1 MGSEMCIRDRPERI
15 HGKCDACSFK
25 GVLHTCFRPHPC
37 PVRLCFGCLEFHM
50 CYVAG
55 PGIPPSLDLPSSALQ
70 APTSNT
76 FAGLVHASKQ
86 AVNELSSSHGP
97 PQSLPLACA
106 RGTLANIQ
114 GPLDNVLVSAAAAEA
129 RELMGG
135 SYPRAAATAQGPI
148 VDSHVGGHGS
158 RHICIFL
165 ADPVTTAWH
174 RDFVKKNRFCAGGS
188 MFVKTMVLPNTA
200 VSLWQVIAS
209 MRGVYD
215 AVGDYHL
222 TVVQLTTS
230 DEGFQLMAHHDPDIW
245 PLTVSV
251 TLEGSAT
258 FQIGGQQGTVS
269 KGEYWAQGSVP
280 GAWPVHTLHGHQPLP
295 SKRLAMILWFTLANR
310 ETEVS
315 SLG

>member
-1 MGSEMCIRDRPERI
+1 
-15 HGKCDACSFK
+15 
-25 GVLHTCFRPHPC
+25 
-37 PVRLCFGCLEFHM
+37 
-50 CYVAG
+50 
-55 PGIPPSLDLPSSALQ
+55 
-70 APTSNT
+70 
-76 FAGLVHASKQ
+76 
-86 AVNELSSSHGP
+86 
-97 PQSLPLACA
+97 
-106 RGTLANIQ
+106 
-114 GPLDNVLVSAAAAEA
+114 
-129 RELMGG
+129 
-135 SYPRAAATAQGPI
+135 
-148 VDSHVGGHGS
+148 
-158 RHICIFL
+158 
-165 ADPVTTAWH
+165 
-174 RDFVKKNRFCAGGS
+174 
-188 MFVKTMVLPNTA
+188 MFVKAMVIPNTA